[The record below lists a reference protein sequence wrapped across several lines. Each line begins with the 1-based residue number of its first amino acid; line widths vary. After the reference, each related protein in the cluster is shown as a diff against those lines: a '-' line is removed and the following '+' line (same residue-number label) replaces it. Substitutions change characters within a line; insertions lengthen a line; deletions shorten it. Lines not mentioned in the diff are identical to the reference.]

1 MVAYKEEFIRFLEN
15 AGVLKFGDFTAKSGR
30 KIPYFI
36 NAGDIKTGD
45 QIRKLGEFYSKAYFE
60 KIGNEKNVLY
70 GPAYKGIPI
79 AVSVAVALSEN
90 GLDVPFFFNRK
101 EEKDHGEGGVFVGYK
116 PQPGENVVIVED
128 VITAGTAI
136 RESMAVLSSLEGVN
150 VKAVF
155 VMVDRK
161 EKGRTEK
168 SAMSEISDEFGFPVY
183 SVVDVYDIIEYLETD
198 PANRENVE
206 RIKAYLKKAGAEE
219 SKK

>member
-1 MVAYKEEFIRFLEN
+1 MEGYKREFIKFLED

-36 NAGDIKTGD
+36 NAGDIKTGE
-45 QIRKLGEFYSKAYFE
+45 QIQKLGEFYAKAYFE
-60 KIGNEKNVLY
+60 KVGNKKSVLY

-79 AVSVAVALSEN
+79 AVSVAVALAKD

-116 PQPGENVVIVED
+116 PQAGEDVVIVED

-136 RESMAVLSSLEGVN
+136 RESMAILSKLDGVN
-150 VKAVF
+150 VKATF

-161 EKGRTEK
+161 EKGQGEK
-168 SAMSEISDEFGFPVY
+168 SAMAEVTDEFGFPVY
-183 SVVDVYDIIEYLETD
+183 SVVDVYDIIEYLEED
-198 PANRENVE
+198 EANKENVD
-206 RIKAYLKKAGAEE
+206 RIKAYIAINGAKE
-219 SKK
+219 